1 MINIPDDIPK
11 YRKKSSRHPP
21 KNSKHKHEH
30 KECLL
35 KIKMAIK
42 YSTGESIV
50 DTLYLGKYCTI
61 CGKIGGLK
69 LPTIRDVFDG
79 VPTYRVMTNDEILEK
94 YKHLETF
101 EIDDVYDKYVTLSNV
116 VN

>member
-21 KNSKHKHEH
+21 KKSKHKHIY
-30 KECLL
+30 KNCLL
-35 KIKMAIK
+35 SYKMSIG

-50 DTLYLGKYCTI
+50 DCVCLSEYCTI
-61 CGKIGGLK
+61 CGKIRRKRMLEITDEIK
-69 LPTIRDVFDG
+69 DLSA
-79 VPTYRVMTNDEILEK
+79 DEILEK

-101 EIDDVYDKYVTLSNV
+101 EIDDVYDKYVTLSDV
-116 VN
+116 VNDK